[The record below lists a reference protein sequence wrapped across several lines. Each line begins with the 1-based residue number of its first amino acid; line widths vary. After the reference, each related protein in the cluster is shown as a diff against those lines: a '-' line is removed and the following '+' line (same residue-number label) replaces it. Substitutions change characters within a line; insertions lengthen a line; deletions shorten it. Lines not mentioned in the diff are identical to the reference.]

1 MSEKRYIVRL
11 SEQER
16 ADLIGVVNTEERV
29 AKRKRRRAQIL
40 LKIDAG
46 EHGPAWTDERAAE
59 AFDVH
64 VVSVQK
70 IRQQLVIE
78 GFEAALNRKRQDPP
92 PRRPVF
98 DEGKERTL
106 VALAQGEPPAGR
118 ARWTLHL
125 LADELVRLEVVDT
138 VSYETVRKVLKKTRS
153 IPTGKSLG

>member
-1 MSEKRYIVRL
+1 MSEKRYVVRL

-40 LKIDAG
+40 LKVDAG

-70 IRQQLVIE
+70 IRQQLVEE

-92 PRRPVF
+92 PRTPVL

-106 VALAQGEPPAGR
+106 LALAQGEPPAGR

-125 LADELVRLEVVDT
+125 LADELVRLEVVDA
-138 VSYETVRKVLKKTRS
+138 VSHETVRKALKKTRS
-153 IPTGKSLG
+153 IPTGRSLG